1 MAALQNSPYR
11 VKLNHTNQTAS
22 PGEATPRP
30 LSFRAI
36 ETEERVV
43 RPDDPQALAF
53 RHPILHSSALS
64 LGGRS
69 FMTSKAA
76 KHLRIAQR
84 IRATVYILM
93 LIIGF
98 AVLGYKTLVHP

>member
-1 MAALQNSPYR
+1 
-11 VKLNHTNQTAS
+11 
-22 PGEATPRP
+22 
-30 LSFRAI
+30 
-36 ETEERVV
+36 
-43 RPDDPQALAF
+43 
-53 RHPILHSSALS
+53 
-64 LGGRS
+64 
-69 FMTSKAA
+69 MTSKAA